1 MGSLSFA
8 LLLTRKLFESQSR
21 PDPSKL
27 FRVRPALYIDVYRAR
42 CTRAREH
49 KGRRD
54 TKNTAPYNYAASCE
68 ASFEASYEVSYEV
81 SYEASYEGIYEV
93 SCGASQLA
101 SWAVQTATSGAA
113 EQARPSVA

>member
-1 MGSLSFA
+1 M
-8 LLLTRKLFESQSR
+8 
-21 PDPSKL
+21 
-27 FRVRPALYIDVYRAR
+27 
-42 CTRAREH
+42 CTELAAPEH

-68 ASFEASYEVSYEV
+68 ASFEASYEV